1 MIVLAVH
8 KETSEIHNDL
18 QDTPDDAYRD
28 GTRARRAA
36 AALGG
41 VPDDYFEYA
50 FASKDR
56 DIIFKAKYLIWDAN
70 KGVIKAIPYSQAE
83 QAEAKRKNDKDTI
96 EHELLEAQ
104 GELNSATSLGF
115 DVIDRQANVDSLKEK
130 YEKVKDKPNGQ

>member
-8 KETSEIHNDL
+8 IETGEIHKDL
-18 QDTPDDAYRD
+18 QDTPEGAYRD

-56 DIIFKAKYLIWDAN
+56 DIIFKAKYLTWDVN
-70 KGVIKAIPYSQAE
+70 KGVIKATPYSQAE
-83 QAEAKRKNDKDTI
+83 QAETKRKDDKDTI
-96 EHELLEAQ
+96 ERELLEAQ
-104 GELNSATSLGF
+104 GDLTSATSLGF
-115 DVIDRQANVDSLKEK
+115 DVIDRQANVDSLKEQ
-130 YEKVKDKPNGQ
+130 YEEVKDKPNGQ